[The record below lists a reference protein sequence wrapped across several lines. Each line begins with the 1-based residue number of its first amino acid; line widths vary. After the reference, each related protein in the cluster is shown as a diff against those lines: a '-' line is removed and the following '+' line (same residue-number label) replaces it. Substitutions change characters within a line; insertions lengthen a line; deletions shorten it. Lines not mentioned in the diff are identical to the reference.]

1 MKCTKPPQV
10 NSIETKQESLQWIF
24 IAKGIGI
31 ILVVIGYFYPTGSP
45 AYWKGLNNIIYSF
58 HMPLFFIISGYLYN
72 HTKYS
77 YSTLIKNK
85 IKRLLYPFITIA
97 IVFLFIKYISG
108 LFVNLGHPVGLL
120 SIYALFVDPVHSY
133 MPLLWYLQALFII
146 FAIYPLIRNLVKNNY
161 LILLLFL
168 FVNMIFGV
176 NHPVIGNAFANMP
189 FFVAGMVL
197 KENWTGTLLAKIKDA
212 TLIYTVAPALIFALI
227 YSFFKANFFESYA
240 YSVNFLLGMLGS
252 LFVINLSHT
261 IDIMHNKGF
270 KKKIA
275 MIGYYAMSIFLF
287 HTFFESAIRI
297 GCIQVLNFVQIQ
309 FEVIAI
315 IAIVAGVIFPLQF
328 EKFILR
334 KNKIT
339 KKLVLGLVQAS

>member
-1 MKCTKPPQV
+1 
-10 NSIETKQESLQWIF
+10 
-24 IAKGIGI
+24 
-31 ILVVIGYFYPTGSP
+31 
-45 AYWKGLNNIIYSF
+45 
-58 HMPLFFIISGYLYN
+58 
-72 HTKYS
+72 
-77 YSTLIKNK
+77 
-85 IKRLLYPFITIA
+85 
-97 IVFLFIKYISG
+97 
-108 LFVNLGHPVGLL
+108 
-120 SIYALFVDPVHSY
+120 
-133 MPLLWYLQALFII
+133 
-146 FAIYPLIRNLVKNNY
+146 
-161 LILLLFL
+161 
-168 FVNMIFGV
+168 MIFGV